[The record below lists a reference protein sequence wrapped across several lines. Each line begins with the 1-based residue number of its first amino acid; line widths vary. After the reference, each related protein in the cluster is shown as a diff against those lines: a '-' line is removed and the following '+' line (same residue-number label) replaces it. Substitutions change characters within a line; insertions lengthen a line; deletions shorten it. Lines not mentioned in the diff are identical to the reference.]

1 MSQSPIKVF
10 LVEDSPVALG
20 MFKRML
26 ESSPEIEVV
35 GTAMDGNQALS
46 LIPQIQPQVIC
57 TDLQM
62 PNMDGFELIKQIMA
76 KYPIPVLVISNVVQ
90 SDDIDNIFEV
100 LQFGALDVLAKPRS
114 ALGDN
119 KESLQRTLITKI
131 RVLATKKV
139 FSKPLA

>member
-46 LIPQIQPQVIC
+46 LIPQVEPQVIC

-62 PNMDGFELIKQIMA
+62 PNMDGFELIKQVMA

-90 SDDIDNIFEV
+90 ADDIDNIFQV
-100 LQFGALDVLAKPRS
+100 LQFGALDVLGKPRS
-114 ALGDN
+114 AFGDDQ
-119 KESLQRTLITKI
+119 ESLQRTLITKI
-131 RVLATKKV
+131 KVLATKRV
-139 FSKPLA
+139 VSKPLV